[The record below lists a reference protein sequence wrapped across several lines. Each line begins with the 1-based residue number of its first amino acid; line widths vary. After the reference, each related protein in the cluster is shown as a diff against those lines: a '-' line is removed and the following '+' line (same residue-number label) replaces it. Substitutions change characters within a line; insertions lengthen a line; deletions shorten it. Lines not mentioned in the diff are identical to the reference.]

1 MFLPIYNIEGTRSFY
16 CRQSDL
22 HHIVKSCVSRPA
34 DIGLAVHYSVMFL
47 YNKAS
52 SVPTSWFFFAS
63 TYKPK
68 FNKKLYGIKYKKISK
83 KVKKTLAFFW
93 EVVYT
98 LNCCDI
104 DSNEARGCCH
114 RDGRFS
120 VERMS
125 SLKTD
130 DKSLYKFRRPS
141 RDGVCGKKSKD
152 THGDVYSRRLSYC
165 LKSTN
170 RRRLFLWQIR

>member
-1 MFLPIYNIEGTRSFY
+1 MQIYRCCWKWCRKLRSYNHSQTTYIRQKGSFCNISNQPDRYISLEWKNRTVY
-16 CRQSDL
+16 
-22 HHIVKSCVSRPA
+22 
-34 DIGLAVHYSVMFL
+34 L
-47 YNKAS
+47 YR
-52 SVPTSWFFFAS
+52 
-63 TYKPK
+63 
-68 FNKKLYGIKYKKISK
+68 IKYKKRWK
-83 KVKKTLAFFW
+83 KIKKTLAFFW

-141 RDGVCGKKSKD
+141 RDGVCAKNSKD

>member
-1 MFLPIYNIEGTRSFY
+1 MFLPIIYRRNTFFLLYLARKMIKSFMIWLPL
-16 CRQSDL
+16 CRG
-22 HHIVKSCVSRPA
+22 IA
-34 DIGLAVHYSVMFL
+34 EIIL
-47 YNKAS
+47 YR
-52 SVPTSWFFFAS
+52 
-63 TYKPK
+63 
-68 FNKKLYGIKYKKISK
+68 IKYKKIIK
-83 KVKKTLAFFW
+83 KVKKTLAFFRM
-93 EVVYT
+93 VVYT

-141 RDGVCGKKSKD
+141 RDGVCGKNLKD